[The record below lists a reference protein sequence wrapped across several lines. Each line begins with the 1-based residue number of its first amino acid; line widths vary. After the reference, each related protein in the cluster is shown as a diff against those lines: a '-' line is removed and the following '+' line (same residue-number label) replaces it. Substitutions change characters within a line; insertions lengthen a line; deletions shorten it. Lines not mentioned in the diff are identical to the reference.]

1 MDCLLIKVTSTKP
14 RVPHNKLAP
23 LELNTYYPLTELDS
37 LMKQLSSQL
46 KKTLALSMKIV
57 DSSQKKQEVDFKKL
71 KLDKSFESLLFLLNE
86 DIFNSEKEA
95 EFDEAEQFRQLSMR
109 LASQFELEKK
119 DIEPYLVA
127 ADEMNKSFLSKL
139 IKRPLVK
146 SNKESEKPI
155 IKEKIVEENKP
166 KSVADKILKVEEPNQ
181 IEKVENVTIATNT
194 PPVWEDDEQEELKQN
209 MPTDLV
215 EETKPVKVTVDES
228 YTSSF
233 NSSKK
238 SFLSFESFLQIK
250 GDNQLLYEAMEE
262 LTKEKSQ
269 PIESVAEALGINMTQ
284 PSPLEQK
291 QLDFIRK
298 KMDRQLFQRLQINF
312 SNNINQLEVSLN
324 NTLEKMYLGSGLVE
338 HDLRAFIENK
348 RTEKEKE
355 LGASQ
360 NAKFTKLK
368 NQLSEE
374 KSQKLETL
382 NTKHQSELQ
391 ELKTRQLDEKQHL
404 VSDFEV
410 YSDDKL
416 EKLKVK
422 LSEELENELN
432 QYQVELQSERQENLS
447 IQLISEKEKLLSR
460 RNEAILN
467 EVNDLQKE
475 KQAYYESLL
484 NELVEKEND
493 FLLLIKQEET
503 NVQLEKDRVL
513 KEREL
518 DIKQEEVNILS
529 SEKEQKLKQQSEQYE
544 LMMSIVQAQLL
555 NSSQNGQEN
564 LLPKTIEVNVPSAF
578 NSNKPMTS
586 KFRKLLYSV
595 GILSVLAVS
604 VLGTKLYQANDENNN
619 IKTEVSKIEKA
630 TQQLSDSLLT
640 MADENKKLK
649 KQLIE
654 SQESLGNLLT
664 EENYIRAVELY
675 PKELDK
681 IENAIYEAGDLK
693 QLKDFN
699 KVHSSQL
706 GLLDEAI
713 LSGNDEKIIAEY
725 NKLKPTGKLPGNRDL
740 HIPQETFY
748 EGW

>member
-14 RVPHNKLAP
+14 RVKLP
-23 LELNTYYPLTELDS
+23 SLQLNTYYPLTELDS
-37 LMKQLSSQL
+37 ELKQICSKL
-46 KKTLALSMKIV
+46 KKPLVLSMKLV
-57 DSSQKKQEVDFKKL
+57 ESTQKKQEVEFKKL
-71 KLDKSFESLLFLLNE
+71 ELDKGFESLLYLLNE
-86 DIFNSEKEA
+86 DIFQSERDA
-95 EFDEAEQFRQLSMR
+95 EFDEAEQFRQLSMK
-109 LASQFELEKK
+109 LASQFESEKK
-119 DIEPYLVA
+119 DIGPYLIA
-127 ADEMNKSFLSKL
+127 ADEMNKGFLSKL
-139 IKRPLVK
+139 IKRPLSK
-146 SNKESEKPI
+146 ANKESNTPVI
-155 IKEKIVEENKP
+155 QEKIVEEKKP
-166 KSVADKILKVEEPNQ
+166 KFVAEKTLKVEEPIQ
-181 IEKVENVTIATNT
+181 TETVENVDIPTNLS
-194 PPVWEDDEQEELKQN
+194 PVWEDEVQEEIKQD
-209 MPTDLV
+209 MPADLV
-215 EETKPVKVTVDES
+215 EETKSKKAVIDKS
-228 YTSSF
+228 HTSSF

-250 GDNQLLYEAMEE
+250 GDNQLLYDAMEE
-262 LTKEKSQ
+262 LTKEKSE
-269 PIESVAEALGINMTQ
+269 PIESVAEALGINTIQ
-284 PSPLEQK
+284 PSPLEEK
-291 QLDFIRK
+291 QLEFIRK
-298 KMDRQLFQRLQINF
+298 RMDRQLFHRLQINF
-312 SNNINQLEVSLN
+312 SNNINQLESSLN

-338 HDLRAFIENK
+338 HDLRAFVENK
-348 RTEKEKE
+348 RAEREKE
-355 LGASQ
+355 LGATQ
-360 NAKFTKLK
+360 NAKFNKLK

-404 VSDFEV
+404 VSDFDI
-410 YSDDKL
+410 YSEDKL

-475 KQAYYESLL
+475 KQTYYESLL

-544 LMMSIVQAQLL
+544 LMMNIVQAQLL

-578 NSNKPMTS
+578 SSNKPMTS
-586 KFRKLLYSV
+586 NFRKLLYSV

-604 VLGTKLYQANDENNN
+604 VLGTKLYQANEENNT

-630 TQQLSDSLLT
+630 TQQLSDSMII

-649 KQLIE
+649 KQLTE
-654 SQESLGNLLT
+654 SQDSLGNLLA
-664 EENYIRAVELY
+664 EEDYNRATELY

-681 IENAIYEAGDLK
+681 IENAMYEAGDLK
-693 QLKDFN
+693 QLRDFN
-699 KVHSSQL
+699 KVHSTQL

-713 LSGNDEKIIAEY
+713 LSGNDEKIIEEY
-725 NKLKPTGKLPGNRDL
+725 NKLNPTGKLPGNRDL
-740 HIPQETFY
+740 HIPQKEVY

>member
-14 RVPHNKLAP
+14 RVKLSS
-23 LELNTYYPLTELDS
+23 LQLNTYYPLTELDS
-37 LMKQLSSQL
+37 ELKQISSKL
-46 KKTLALSMKIV
+46 KKTLVLSMKLIE
-57 DSSQKKQEVDFKKL
+57 STQKKQEVEFKKL
-71 KLDKSFESLLFLLNE
+71 ELDKGFESLLYLLNE
-86 DIFNSEKEA
+86 DIFQSERDA
-95 EFDEAEQFRQLSMR
+95 EFDEAEQFRQLSMK
-109 LASQFELEKK
+109 LASQFESEKN
-119 DIEPYLVA
+119 DIGPYLIA
-127 ADEMNKSFLSKL
+127 ADEMNKGFLSKL
-139 IKRPLVK
+139 IKRPLSK
-146 SNKESEKPI
+146 ANKESNTPVI
-155 IKEKIVEENKP
+155 QEKIVEEKKP
-166 KSVADKILKVEEPNQ
+166 KFVAEKTLKVEEPIQ
-181 IEKVENVTIATNT
+181 SETVENVDIPTNT
-194 PPVWEDDEQEELKQN
+194 SPVWEDEVQEEIKQD
-209 MPTDLV
+209 MPADLV
-215 EETKPVKVTVDES
+215 EETKSKKAVIDKS
-228 YTSSF
+228 HTSSF

-250 GDNQLLYEAMEE
+250 GDNQLLYDAMEE

-269 PIESVAEALGINMTQ
+269 PIESVAEALGINTIQ
-284 PSPLEQK
+284 PSPLEEK
-291 QLDFIRK
+291 QLEFIRK
-298 KMDRQLFQRLQINF
+298 RMDRQLFQRLQINF
-312 SNNINQLEVSLN
+312 SNNINQLESSLN

-338 HDLRAFIENK
+338 HDLRAFVENK
-348 RTEKEKE
+348 RAEKEKE
-355 LGASQ
+355 LGATQ
-360 NAKFTKLK
+360 NTKFTKLK

-404 VSDFEV
+404 VSDFDI

-416 EKLKVK
+416 EKLKIE
-422 LSEELENELN
+422 LSEELEIELN
-432 QYQVELQSERQENLS
+432 QYQEELQSERQENLS
-447 IQLISEKEKLLSR
+447 IKLISEKESLLSR

-503 NVQLEKDRVL
+503 NLQLEKDRVL

-529 SEKEQKLKQQSEQYE
+529 NEQEQKLKQQSEQYE
-544 LMMSIVQAQLL
+544 LMMNIVQAQLL

-578 NSNKPMTS
+578 SSNKPMTS
-586 KFRKLLYSV
+586 NFRKLLYSV

-604 VLGTKLYQANDENNN
+604 VLGTKLYQANEENNT

-630 TQQLSDSLLT
+630 TQQLSDSMII

-649 KQLIE
+649 KQLTE
-654 SQESLGNLLT
+654 SQDSLSNLLA
-664 EENYIRAVELY
+664 EEDYNRATELY

-713 LSGNDEKIIAEY
+713 LSGNDEKIIEEY
-725 NKLKPTGKLPGNRDL
+725 NKLNPTGKLPGNRDL

>member
-14 RVPHNKLAP
+14 RVKLP
-23 LELNTYYPLTELDS
+23 SLQLNTYYPLTELDS
-37 LMKQLSSQL
+37 ELKQISSKL
-46 KKTLALSMKIV
+46 KKTLVLSMKLIE
-57 DSSQKKQEVDFKKL
+57 STQKKQEVEFKKL
-71 KLDKSFESLLFLLNE
+71 ELDKGFESLLYLLNE
-86 DIFNSEKEA
+86 DIFQSERDA
-95 EFDEAEQFRQLSMR
+95 EFDEAEQFRQLSMK
-109 LASQFELEKK
+109 LASQFESEKK
-119 DIEPYLVA
+119 DIGPYLIA
-127 ADEMNKSFLSKL
+127 ADEMNKGFLSKL
-139 IKRPLVK
+139 IKRPLSK
-146 SNKESEKPI
+146 ANKESNTPVI
-155 IKEKIVEENKP
+155 QEKIVEEKKP
-166 KSVADKILKVEEPNQ
+166 KFVAEKTLKVEEPIQ
-181 IEKVENVTIATNT
+181 SETVENVDIPTNT
-194 PPVWEDDEQEELKQN
+194 SPVWEDEVQEEIKQD
-209 MPTDLV
+209 MPADLV
-215 EETKPVKVTVDES
+215 EETKSKKAVIDKS
-228 YTSSF
+228 HTSSF

-250 GDNQLLYEAMEE
+250 GDNQLLYDAMEE

-269 PIESVAEALGINMTQ
+269 PIESVAEALGINTIQ
-284 PSPLEQK
+284 PSPLEEK
-291 QLDFIRK
+291 QLEFIRK
-298 KMDRQLFQRLQINF
+298 RMDRQLFQRLQINF
-312 SNNINQLEVSLN
+312 SNNINQLESSLN

-338 HDLRAFIENK
+338 HDLRAFVENK
-348 RTEKEKE
+348 RAEREKE
-355 LGASQ
+355 LGATQ
-360 NAKFTKLK
+360 NTKFTKLK

-404 VSDFEV
+404 VSDFDI

-416 EKLKVK
+416 EKLKIE
-422 LSEELENELN
+422 LSEELEIELN
-432 QYQVELQSERQENLS
+432 QYQEELQSERQENLS
-447 IQLISEKEKLLSR
+447 IKLISEKEPLLSR

-529 SEKEQKLKQQSEQYE
+529 NEQEQKLKQQSEQYE
-544 LMMSIVQAQLL
+544 LMMNIVQAQLL

-578 NSNKPMTS
+578 STNKPMTS
-586 KFRKLLYSV
+586 NFRKLLYSV

-604 VLGTKLYQANDENNN
+604 VLGTKLYQANEENNT

-630 TQQLSDSLLT
+630 TQQLSDSMIT

-649 KQLIE
+649 KQLTE
-654 SQESLGNLLT
+654 SQDSLGNLLA
-664 EENYIRAVELY
+664 EEDYNRATELY

-713 LSGNDEKIIAEY
+713 LSGNEEKIIEEY
-725 NKLKPTGKLPGNRDL
+725 NKLNPTGKLPGNRDL